1 MPPFEN
7 VVADA
12 EVIVTPEEATCGL
25 RSTTEYCIQ
34 TQGIYRECRQCTNA
48 ESNEENAHPPKYL
61 TDQHT
66 EHSQTWWQSVTMREG
81 VHRNDVNLTVNLGT
95 RSCRTYNV
103 SNLSS
108 PSFSYKLKKISINY
122 FATDPHQHVI
132 L

>member
-12 EVIVTPEEATCGL
+12 EVTVTPDFATCGL
-25 RSTTEYCIQ
+25 RGVTEYCVQ
-34 TQGIYRECRQCTNA
+34 TQGIYRECDNCTDDG
-48 ESNEENAHPPKYL
+48 EKAHPPKYL

-95 RSCRTYNV
+95 HSCRTYNV

-108 PSFSYKLKKISINY
+108 PSFSYNLKKISINY